1 MSLTSRFATQAAAAR
16 TNAAL
21 LREVQTTVEMIHSYR
36 KGNMTKKS
44 LQAWLAGCVKQACL

>member
-1 MSLTSRFATQAAAAR
+1 MSRTSRFATQAAAAR